1 MKKVTVMYRN
11 NYFGGDG
18 WTFYPMIIEIGDNC
32 PVCGGPRGEPTP
44 YRFHDTGEWHE
55 VDRWDNPC
63 GHVDTYKN
71 CLVEAGGICY
81 A

>member
-18 WTFYPMIIEIGDNC
+18 WIFYPMQIEIGDNC
-32 PVCGGPRGEPTP
+32 PVCGGPRGEPQRVAF
-44 YRFHDTGEWHE
+44 YENDESHS
-55 VDRWDNPC
+55 VDQWDNPC
-63 GHVDTYKN
+63 GHLDTYKK
-71 CLVEAGGICY
+71 CLVEAGVV